1 MPIKSIFSFCYVT
14 TSCNSYVQTLI
25 KIFPLRANGFLYQD
39 SEAPF
44 STFPLSSCLSWFGSQ
59 SCHGTGQIL
68 SVVNQRG
75 DLGLVLFVGRKTRAQ
90 FYLCTWR
97 PGLGSICGHGNQG
110 LVLFVPPGDIQLVLN
125 KRPKP
130 LSACSSYAI
139 LFLKIPRLFC
149 RVLKSLVQC
158 GNAEV
163 EWNSRAEM

>member
-1 MPIKSIFSFCYVT
+1 MLFVG
-14 TSCNSYVQTLI
+14 NQ
-25 KIFPLRANGFLYQD
+25 
-39 SEAPF
+39 
-44 STFPLSSCLSWFGSQ
+44 
-59 SCHGTGQIL
+59 HGDQ
-68 SVVNQRG
+68 
-75 DLGLVLFVGRKTRAQ
+75 GLVLSVSMETRAW

-139 LFLKIPRLFC
+139 LLLKIPRLFC

>member
-1 MPIKSIFSFCYVT
+1 M
-14 TSCNSYVQTLI
+14 
-25 KIFPLRANGFLYQD
+25 
-39 SEAPF
+39 SELAWKPKM
-44 STFPLSSCLSWFGSQ
+44 
-59 SCHGTGQIL
+59 CHGAGLVPSVGNGQ
-68 SVVNQRG
+68 G
-75 DLGLVLFVGRKTRAQ
+75 DQGVVLFVGMETRTWFYLWAWRPRLSSICGHGNKCYLWVISMETRAW

-158 GNAEV
+158 GRAKV
-163 EWNSRAEM
+163 ERNSRAEM